1 MAVAR
6 VSEIVASS
14 TKSFDD
20 ALQEG
25 LKRATKTLRGVTG
38 LEVVRMQA
46 KVNKGKLKEYRV
58 HIKPKA
64 KEMTIAEF
72 GLSAFRFR
80 L

>member
-14 TKSFDD
+14 NKSFED
-20 ALQEG
+20 AIQEG

-46 KVNKGKLKEYRV
+46 KVDKGKLKEYRV
-58 HIKPKA
+58 HMNVTFIL
-64 KEMTIAEF
+64 EE
-72 GLSAFRFR
+72 
-80 L
+80 